1 MPGDRQDLFPS
12 ALCNSCNRVQDLA
25 QAAILASSPAMAAGL
40 RKVLAGLHQHKASAA
55 VDGLLYRL
63 YCPILFRGLQAANG
77 AVRLNALQLLVD
89 AFPLQV
95 YSLAQM
101 RISSEGLRLCSYLG
115 VHFL

>member
-1 MPGDRQDLFPS
+1 MSSHPSDMSDVSSRIPS
-12 ALCNSCNRVQDLA
+12 ALCNIRNPVQDLA

-89 AFPLQV
+89 VFPLQV
-95 YSLAQM
+95 PGVAHVHT
-101 RISSEGLRLCSYLG
+101 SSAGFGL
-115 VHFL
+115 

>member
-1 MPGDRQDLFPS
+1 
-12 ALCNSCNRVQDLA
+12 
-25 QAAILASSPAMAAGL
+25 MAAGL

-95 YSLAQM
+95 HSLAQM
-101 RISSEGLRLCSYLG
+101 LAQAQMRRSSEGSRLGLYLG
-115 VHFL
+115 VHCL

>member
-1 MPGDRQDLFPS
+1 
-12 ALCNSCNRVQDLA
+12 
-25 QAAILASSPAMAAGL
+25 MAAGL
-40 RKVLAGLHQHKASAA
+40 RQVLAGLHQHKASAA

-95 YSLAQM
+95 RQQSLSLSAPT
-101 RISSEGLRLCSYLG
+101 RSD
-115 VHFL
+115 FLK